1 MFEMVEVVNV
11 SAYMAAW
18 AADSAKQPT
27 LVPSSIAARTA
38 RKEAMRRERDDV
50 DDSDV
55 EAISPI
61 IQATTVALDLMEE
74 GSRQPRSTLQHALE
88 SYAEND

>member
-1 MFEMVEVVNV
+1 MVEVVNV

-27 LVPSSIAARTA
+27 LVPAGIAARTA
-38 RKEAMRRERDDV
+38 SKEAKRREGEGS
-50 DDSDV
+50 SDGNV
-55 EAISPI
+55 EGMSPI
-61 IQATTVALDLMEE
+61 IQATTIGLDLMDE

-88 SYAEND
+88 SYADNT

>member
-1 MFEMVEVVNV
+1 MVEVVNV
-11 SAYMAAW
+11 SAYLAAW
-18 AADSAKQPT
+18 AADTAKQPT
-27 LVPSSIAARTA
+27 LVPASIAARTA
-38 RKEAMRRERDDV
+38 RKEALRRERDDI

-55 EAISPI
+55 ESISPI
-61 IQATTVALDLMEE
+61 IQSTTVALDLMDE

>member
-1 MFEMVEVVNV
+1 MVEVVNV

-18 AADSAKQPT
+18 VADTAKPPT
-27 LVPSSIAARTA
+27 LTPAGIAARTA
-38 RKEAMRRERDDV
+38 RKEALRRQNDNLGE
-50 DDSDV
+50 SDPESV
-55 EAISPI
+55 SPI
-61 IQATTVALDLMEE
+61 IQATTIGLDLMNE

>member
-1 MFEMVEVVNV
+1 MVEVVNV

-27 LVPSSIAARTA
+27 LVPASIAARTA
-38 RKEAMRRERDDV
+38 RKEALRRERDDV
-50 DDSDV
+50 SDSDV
-55 EAISPI
+55 ESMSPI
-61 IQATTVALDLMEE
+61 IQSTTIALDLMND
-74 GSRQPRSTLQHALE
+74 GSRQPRSTLQHALD